1 MAKLIEVK
9 RVGWRPAGSSSGYNQ
24 FRAVFDGKPELGQVA
39 EAQNH
44 AGYHPAGYG
53 GPPRGS
59 LRRKRRR
66 RPRRRQRRS
75 GRRTERRQSWR
86 GRISTGATD

>member
-24 FRAVFDGKPELGQVA
+24 FRAVFEGKPEPGQVA
-39 EAQNH
+39 DAQDQ

-53 GPPRGS
+53 GPY
-59 LRRKRRR
+59 
-66 RPRRRQRRS
+66 
-75 GRRTERRQSWR
+75 RTGETENEDGTYTVMFECSN
-86 GRISTGATD
+86 SCD